1 MGWQELDDPQGE
13 RGPPYGQQEDWQNIL
28 ELLAAGQYRRAASLI
43 QSRQEEGGEDSVLAN
58 SLAAARQLCLT
69 CHQYRKEIDTHRRS
83 LEDAT
88 EREEVLRKRILSL
101 LFLAFGEE
109 LAEATETLADSP
121 EGVGAQKRGGSGLWP
136 RIRRLFAGE
145 PEVPA
150 ASETRE
156 RDEDRPE
163 QSTPLA
169 DVVDAPPEPVAEE
182 ERETPTPQQKRPTY
196 RRIEPTHRLR
206 KREQQ
211 RSDVAP
217 EPPAPQAEMKV
228 ATEPVEEGVPRPK
241 EEIRAPINNAKP
253 GEPSLV
259 VYCLGQFQV
268 YLDEEPIEEWPS
280 GKGRSIL
287 KYLVTHREHPVAKE
301 ILMELFWPEV
311 DPDAARNS
319 LNVAIYGLRQALRAV
334 DSDFSHVLF
343 EEDRY
348 LLNPRLHVWVDV
360 EAFEARFETGQRLER
375 HGEEAPA
382 VKHFRAAEVLYRG
395 EFLAEDRYE
404 EWLLPRRRQLQ
415 DDYLYLLNRLSDT
428 CLAQE
433 KYDGCV
439 TLCDKI
445 LAVDPCWEDAHYRL
459 MLCYRGQGQRYLAL
473 RQYHQ
478 CVRALA
484 EELGDVQPHAAIQAL
499 YQELQRPDVGRASG

>member
-1 MGWQELDDPQGE
+1 MGWHVKGDPEGE
-13 RGPPYGQQEDWQNIL
+13 RGSSLGPNEDWPKIL
-28 ELLAAGQYRRAASLI
+28 ELLAAGHYRQAASLI
-43 QSRQEEGGEDSVLAN
+43 QEKHEEGEDDSVLRN

-69 CHQYRKEIDTHRRS
+69 CHEYRKEIETHRRS
-83 LEDAT
+83 LADAS
-88 EREEVLRKRILSL
+88 EREEALRKRILSL
-101 LFLAFGEE
+101 LSLAFGEE
-109 LAEATETLADSP
+109 MVEAQEALSGSP
-121 EGVGAQKRGGSGLWP
+121 EPVGGQEEEGAGLWQ
-136 RIRRLFAGE
+136 RIRRLFAGGV
-145 PEVPA
+145 EVPA
-150 ASETRE
+150 SRETRE
-156 RDEDRPE
+156 RERDRDRPE
-163 QSTPLA
+163 QSSPLA
-169 DVVDAPPEPVAEE
+169 DGMDTPPKPVAKEE
-182 ERETPTPQQKRPTY
+182 GETPTPERKRPAY
-196 RRIEPTHRLR
+196 RRIEPTHRLG
-206 KREQQ
+206 KRQEQ
-211 RSDVAP
+211 RSDIVP
-217 EPPAPQAEMKV
+217 EPSAPRAEMEG
-228 ATEPVEEGVPRPK
+228 ATEPEEEVSPARERVIVPI
-241 EEIRAPINNAKP
+241 EGAKP
-253 GEPSLV
+253 EQPSLV

-360 EAFEARFETGQRLER
+360 EVFEVRFEAGQRLEQR
-375 HGEEAPA
+375 GEEALA
-382 VKHFRAAEVLYRG
+382 MKHFRAAEVLYRG

-428 CLAQE
+428 CLAQD
-433 KYDGCV
+433 KYDRCI

-484 EELGDVQPHAAIQAL
+484 EELGDVEPHAAIQAL
-499 YQELQRPDVGRASG
+499 YQELQRQ

>member
-1 MGWQELDDPQGE
+1 MGLQEMDDPQGE
-13 RGPPYGQQEDWQNIL
+13 RGPPSGQQEDWQRIL
-28 ELLAAGQYRRAASLI
+28 RLLAAGHYRQAASLI
-43 QSRQEEGGEDSVLAN
+43 QERQEAGGEDSVRAN

-69 CHQYRKEIDTHRRS
+69 CHQYRKEIETYRRS
-83 LEDAT
+83 LADAG
-88 EREEVLRKRILSL
+88 EREEALRKRILSL
-101 LFLAFGEE
+101 LSLAWGKE
-109 LAEATETLADSP
+109 LVGAAETLVRSP
-121 EGVGAQKRGGSGLWP
+121 ERVEVQEKGGSGFWQ
-136 RIRRLFAGE
+136 RIRRLFAGGAQ
-145 PEVPA
+145 VPA
-150 ASETRE
+150 ASETGE
-156 RDEDRPE
+156 RDGDRPE
-163 QSTPLA
+163 QPSPLTGE
-169 DVVDAPPEPVAEE
+169 VDTPPEPVADE
-182 ERETPTPQQKRPTY
+182 ERVTPTPEQKRPTY
-196 RRIEPTHRLR
+196 RRIEPARRLSKQR
-206 KREQQ
+206 QQ
-211 RSDVAP
+211 RADAASEPSAP
-217 EPPAPQAEMKV
+217 GAEMK
-228 ATEPVEEGVPRPK
+228 AAREPVEEGVPRPG
-241 EEIRAPINNAKP
+241 EEIIAPIKNAKP

-319 LNVAIYGLRQALRAV
+319 LNVAVYGLRQALRTV

-360 EAFEARFETGQRLER
+360 EAFEVRFEAGQRLEQR
-375 HGEEAPA
+375 GEEALA
-382 VKHFRAAEVLYRG
+382 MKHFRAAEVLYRG

-428 CLAQE
+428 CLAQD
-433 KYDGCV
+433 KYDRCI

-459 MLCYRGQGQRYLAL
+459 MLCYHGQGQRYLAL

-484 EELGDVQPHAAIQAL
+484 EELGDVQPRAAIQAL
-499 YQELQRPDVGRASG
+499 YQELQSQ